1 MLFKVRNWLLPCIRF
16 RTFCLFLFSMEE
28 LFPLVN
34 ENGDLIGKATRTLCH
49 SGSFLLHPVVH
60 LHVFNAAGQLFLQK
74 RSMSKDIQPGMWDTS
89 VGGHVDFEETVSFAK
104 TDSESTTASTIASAA
119 SLKISAVS
127 PATGTVYGLS
137 APAPWLRTALEREA
151 CEELGIVYFEPV
163 FVFRYSYRSA
173 FEYELVHTF
182 LTVYDNPLSV
192 DPVEISEGRFWDLS
206 EILAN
211 LGKGIFTPNF
221 EGEINKVLEFYLKT
235 TQTLEK

>member
-1 MLFKVRNWLLPCIRF
+1 
-16 RTFCLFLFSMEE
+16 MEE

-89 VGGHVDFEETVSFAK
+89 VGGHVDFEETVFFIQ
-104 TDSESTTASTIASAA
+104 TESESTTNSVAGSVA
-119 SLKISAVS
+119 
-127 PATGTVYGLS
+127 GLS
-137 APAPWLRTALEREA
+137 ALKPWVLPALQREA
-151 CEELGIVYFEPV
+151 REELGIVSFEPV
-163 FVFRYSYRSA
+163 FVYRYSFRSVY
-173 FEYELVHTF
+173 ECELVHTF
-182 LTVYDNPLSV
+182 LTVYDSPLSV
-192 DPVEISEGRFWDLS
+192 DPVEISEGRFWDHS

-235 TQTLEK
+235 IQP